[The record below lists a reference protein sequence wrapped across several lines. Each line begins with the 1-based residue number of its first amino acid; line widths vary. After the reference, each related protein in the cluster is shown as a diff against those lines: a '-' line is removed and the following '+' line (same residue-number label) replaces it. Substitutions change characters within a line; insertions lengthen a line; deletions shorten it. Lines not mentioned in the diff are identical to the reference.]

1 MNEQII
7 ENYKTDTIEAFRNY
21 KKLAERA
28 IEQVS
33 ADEFFAAIDAEANSI
48 AVIVKHL
55 GGNLRSRWTDFLTAD
70 GEKADRFRDS
80 EFVAETDT
88 RESLDALWETG
99 WNALF
104 ESLET
109 LKVEDFG
116 KTVKIRGED
125 FSVVKAMNRALAHT
139 AYHVGQIAFLAKH
152 FRSSDWKTL
161 SVPRGQSGEF
171 NAYLAENKDKI
182 HYLEATQ
189 AFTEGKSKE

>member
-28 IEQVS
+28 IDQVN

-55 GGNLRSRWTDFLTAD
+55 GGNLRSRWTDFLTSD

-99 WNALF
+99 WSALF
-104 ESLET
+104 SSLESLR
-109 LKVEDFG
+109 VEDFG

-125 FSVVKAMNRALAHT
+125 FSVMKAINRSLAHT
-139 AYHVGQIAFLAKH
+139 AYHVGQITLLAKH
-152 FRSSDWKTL
+152 FRASDWKTL
-161 SVPRGQSGEF
+161 SVPRGKSGEF
-171 NAYLAENKDKI
+171 NAFLAENKDQA

-189 AFTEGKSKE
+189 NFIEKKQ